1 MAIQFSAGES
11 AIDLRDNSQHGW
23 GAALGC
29 NVANWPEAD
38 DRLAGR
44 DASLLPLAL
53 LPLGYK
59 KVYDRH
65 IVLDVKGLATP
76 VDATGVL
83 RKGKLMK
90 EKRRIG
96 TAQSATH
103 TAILDAAQKL
113 MIEDGYAAVSARRV
127 AVQAGIK
134 PALVQYY
141 FPTMDMLLLTL
152 YRRAADLSIDNQVIA
167 LASPQ
172 PLRALW
178 VLSSDARQAALAI
191 EFMALANHRKSI
203 QAEIARY
210 SKRSRHLQAEALSTI
225 LRGTRFASSAFSAI
239 GVSLILAGVARGLV
253 MEEGLGIGEG
263 HPDARAIVE
272 IWLNEVEP
280 TQ

>member
-1 MAIQFSAGES
+1 
-11 AIDLRDNSQHGW
+11 
-23 GAALGC
+23 
-29 NVANWPEAD
+29 
-38 DRLAGR
+38 
-44 DASLLPLAL
+44 
-53 LPLGYK
+53 
-59 KVYDRH
+59 
-65 IVLDVKGLATP
+65 
-76 VDATGVL
+76 
-83 RKGKLMK
+83 MK

-103 TAILDAAQKL
+103 TAILDAAQTL

-152 YRRAADLSIDNQVIA
+152 YRRAADLSIDNQIA
-167 LASPQ
+167 TLSSPQ

-178 VLSSDARQAALAI
+178 MLSSDARYAALAI

-210 SKRSRHLQAEALSTI
+210 SKRARHLQAEALGNI
-225 LRGTRFASSAFSAI
+225 LQGTRFASPTFSAI

-272 IWLNEVEP
+272 AWLNEIEP
-280 TQ
+280 TP